1 MTPEEFASK
10 MESIYER
17 FNDDPELGHATMDA
31 CMTEL
36 LRELGYGDGI
46 DIFNK
51 QSKWYA

>member
-1 MTPEEFASK
+1 MTPEEFAAE
-10 MESIYER
+10 MEGIYER
-17 FNDDPELGHATMDA
+17 FDDDPEFGHWHMDN
-31 CMTEL
+31 CMCDL